1 MFNLKKRVEKLERIQ
16 QIKDKPDEEVLY
28 KFYLDRKIDE
38 INAKIE
44 NKMSYEIVNEEELTA
59 TWMLCFP
66 RKIILIRLGD
76 VEIKRIEEDRRDIF
90 NTVTLYKYKEIL
102 KYINSKSIS
111 YFIKLD
117 KKIIDLKNE
126 LKEQEEKYN
135 RQKKNITEEIK
146 KYI

>member
-16 QIKDKPDEEVLY
+16 QIKDKPDEETLY

-44 NKMSYEIVNEEELTA
+44 NKMSYEIVNEEELTP
-59 TWMLCFP
+59 TGMFWFP
-66 RKIILIRLGD
+66 RKIILIRLSD

-90 NTVTLYKYKEIL
+90 NIVTVYKYKEIL
-102 KYINSKSIS
+102 KYINSKSTS
-111 YFIKLD
+111 YFKKLD
-117 KKIIDLKNE
+117 KKIIELKKE
-126 LKEQEEKYN
+126 LKETEEKYN
-135 RQKKNITEEIK
+135 KQKKNITEEIK

>member
-44 NKMSYEIVNEEELTA
+44 NKMSYEIVNEEELTP
-59 TWMLCFP
+59 TGMFWFP
-66 RKIILIRLGD
+66 RKIILIRLSD

-90 NTVTLYKYKEIL
+90 NIVTVDKYKKIL
-102 KYINSKSIS
+102 KYINSKSIR

-135 RQKKNITEEIK
+135 TQKKNITEEIK

>member
-38 INAKIE
+38 INAKIK
-44 NKMSYEIVNEEELTA
+44 NKMSYEIINEEATLSSLTFY
-59 TWMLCFP
+59 LP
-66 RKIILIRLGD
+66 KQIISIKLDNI
-76 VEIKRIEEDRRDIF
+76 EIKRISESWTHSIYYP
-90 NTVTLYKYKEIL
+90 NLYKYQSIL
-102 KYINSKSIS
+102 KYINSKPIS
-111 YFIKLD
+111 YFKKID

-126 LKEQEEKYN
+126 LREAEEKYN
-135 RQKKNITEEIK
+135 TQKKNITEEIK

>member
-44 NKMSYEIVNEEELTA
+44 NKMSYEIVNEEELTP

-66 RKIILIRLGD
+66 KKIILIRLGD
-76 VEIKRIEEDRRDIF
+76 VEIKRIEKDRQDIF
-90 NTVTLYKYKEIL
+90 NTATLYKYKEIL

-111 YFIKLD
+111 YFKKLD
-117 KKIIDLKNE
+117 KKIIDLKKD

-135 RQKKNITEEIK
+135 KQKKNITEEIK